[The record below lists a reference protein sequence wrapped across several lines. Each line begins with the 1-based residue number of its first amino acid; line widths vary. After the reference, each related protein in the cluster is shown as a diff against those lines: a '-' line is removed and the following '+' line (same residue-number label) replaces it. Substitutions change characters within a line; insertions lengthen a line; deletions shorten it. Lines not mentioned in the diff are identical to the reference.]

1 MWQRTMNCSIADASA
16 AALDNPFWSS
26 LVTRHAGVAQRA
38 GEAACYPAD
47 MAPFLGVARAD
58 ADVEGALAGLVGEG
72 EERLLL
78 GVAPKL
84 SPAWVLKPFRPL
96 AQMVCETP
104 LAAVD
109 GPEVIEL
116 GETHRRD
123 VLDLVALVYP
133 HYFRERTMALGRYV
147 GIYVDHRLAAI
158 AGERLG
164 TDTAREISA
173 VCTHP
178 DFLGRGYARRL
189 MAELARDQLQ
199 HGWLPF
205 LHVSQEN
212 QRALALYRRTGW
224 RVRREIA
231 FWSLRRTSSAV

>member
-1 MWQRTMNCSIADASA
+1 MNRSHAEASA

-26 LVTRHAGVAQRA
+26 LATRHAGFAQRA

-58 ADVEGALAGLVGEG
+58 AAVEDALATLVGEG

-84 SPAWVLKPFRPL
+84 SPAWTLTPFRPL
-96 AQMVCETP
+96 AQMVREAP
-104 LAAVD
+104 PAMVD
-109 GPEVIEL
+109 GPDVVAL
-116 GETHRRD
+116 GEAHRRD

-133 HYFRERTMALGRYV
+133 HYFRERTMALGRYL
-147 GIYVDHRLAAI
+147 GIYAEGRLAAI

-189 MAELARDQLQ
+189 MAVLARDQIER
-199 HGWLPF
+199 GWLPF
-205 LHVSQEN
+205 LHVSQDN
-212 QRALALYRRTGW
+212 ARALALYRRTGW
-224 RVRREIA
+224 RVRREID
-231 FWSLRRTSSAV
+231 FWSLRRAPAAA